1 MLEILG
7 VVLGLGSVF
16 FVLSVFASHLQE
28 MLSAFLT
35 KRANQLED
43 AIKVMLRDPDIVAQF
58 FAHPLIQSSAT
69 NTPWRS
75 LFRARS
81 GNPRPSYI
89 PSAVFA
95 KVLQSVLGTSYAP
108 SVATIADIIKA
119 LPESSLKRM
128 LSTVLIGATDQAKAE
143 AAIQQWFDD
152 TMARLS
158 GVYKRQTQSSLL
170 VIGFVLAVI
179 VNANVVHMTSVLWS
193 SADVR
198 NRAQTLA
205 EQYAHDPACAAQKS
219 AADQQ
224 NVCGPTSW
232 GTLNAQLAN
241 MPVGWTGEQ
250 AKTWEESVKPLVGLF
265 KKNRA
270 NAAGNQTTAP
280 DGALSSIPRDT
291 LLPLLLTLL
300 GWLGTAV
307 AVSFGSGFWFDL
319 INQVVNLRLSGPK
332 PTPAS
337 TPSFSPA
344 RAI

>member
-1 MLEILG
+1 MQQILG
-7 VVLGLGSVF
+7 VVLGLGCAF

-35 KRANQLED
+35 KRATQLED
-43 AIKVMLRDPDIVAQF
+43 GIKAMLRDPDIITRF
-58 FAHPLIQSSAT
+58 FAHPLIQSSAM
-69 NTPWRS
+69 NTSRKS
-75 LFRARS
+75 LFGGRT

-89 PSAVFA
+89 PSATFV
-95 KVLQSVLGTSYAP
+95 KVLQSVLGTWYAP
-108 SVATIADIIKA
+108 SASTLTEVIKA
-119 LPESSLKRM
+119 VPESSLKRT

-158 GVYKRQTQSSLL
+158 GVYKRHTQRSLL

-193 SADVR
+193 SADVS

-205 EQYAHDPACAAQKS
+205 EQYAHDPACAAQKT

-224 NVCGPTSW
+224 KVCGPTSW

-241 MPVGWTGEQ
+241 LPVGWTDEQ
-250 AKTWEESVKPLVGLF
+250 AKTWEKSVNPLVGLF
-265 KKNRA
+265 KKDRT
-270 NAAGNQTTAP
+270 NAAGNPTVAP
-280 DGALSSIPRDT
+280 DGTPSSIPRDT
-291 LLPLLLTLL
+291 LLPLFLALL

-319 INQVVNLRLSGPK
+319 VNQVVNLRLSGPK
-332 PTPAS
+332 PPAVS
-337 TPSFSPA
+337 TPHAFPA
-344 RAI
+344 QS